1 MSDILSNFL
10 SVDIRVARIVE
21 VEEFPEARKPA
32 WKLML
37 DAGECGELR
46 TSAQITNYSR
56 EELLGRKV
64 IAAVNLGSR
73 QIANFMSNCLVL
85 AAVNDEGVAH
95 LLGVDDAAEPGE
107 RVS

>member
-1 MSDILSNFL
+1 MSDILANFL
-10 SVDIRVARIVE
+10 SVDLRVARIVQ

-32 WKLML
+32 WKLTL

-46 TSAQITNYSR
+46 TSAQITNYGR
-56 EELLGRKV
+56 DELLGRKV

-95 LLGVDDAAEPGE
+95 LLGVDDAAEPGD